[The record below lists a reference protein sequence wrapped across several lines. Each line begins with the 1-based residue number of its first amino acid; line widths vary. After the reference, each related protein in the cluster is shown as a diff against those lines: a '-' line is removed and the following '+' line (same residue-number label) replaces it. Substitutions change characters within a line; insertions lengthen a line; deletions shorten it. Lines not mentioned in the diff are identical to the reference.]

1 MAKNLTPPG
10 TVRKQVFLVEDHPTF
25 REGLAQI
32 LNGEPD
38 LAVCGHAS
46 TAEEALP
53 AIARL
58 MPDMALVDLS
68 LPGKNGLELI
78 KELRQVNRK
87 TKILV
92 VSMHDEALYAS
103 RVLRAGGDGY
113 IMKQED
119 TEDIINAIRDVLA
132 GHIHVSEEVMCSLP
146 KTCTRSMAREKARP
160 IDRLTDPELEVLELL
175 GRGKDDRE
183 IARELQMTLAL
194 VKLCNVA
201 LKKKL
206 NLKSANALLRYAVCW
221 VETGSA

>member
-1 MAKNLTPPG
+1 MARNLIAPA

-38 LAVCGHAS
+38 LAVCGYAS

-58 MPDMALVDLS
+58 VPDLALVDLS

-119 TEDIINAIRDVLA
+119 TEDIIHAIRDVLA
-132 GHIHVSEEVMCSLP
+132 GRIHVSEEVMSSMP
-146 KTCTRSMAREKARP
+146 KTGTRAPAKEKARP
-160 IDRLTDPELEVLELL
+160 IDKLTDPELEVLELL

-183 IARELQMTLAL
+183 IARELQMTLAM
-194 VKLCNVA
+194 VKICNAA

-206 NLKSANALLRYAVCW
+206 NLKSSNALLRYAVCW